1 MPVSRRV
8 GLPIQALG
16 SINLNIVSSFSEA
29 AATRRSRRVENSGAG
44 GVTPARKSHMSLR
57 QQSFQFVENNS
68 NYVVHVTRGQQRR
81 RFEVSR
87 LALFGGA
94 ALLSLVGAAV
104 IAAAGYLV
112 FRDDLLAGLI
122 ERQTQMQ
129 YAYEDRLAAAR
140 LRLDQVAS
148 RQFIDSDGV
157 EGKVRS
163 LVIRQAMLETRA
175 AVVARLLEHTV
186 QDATGSI
193 AATRILSAPA
203 PAPGLA
209 AGISTQPRATQS
221 AIDDSAS
228 LLDGKPRPEGL
239 DLRPGHNPA
248 LSRPATSYDSPRP
261 TKSNPA
267 GKGEDHA
274 AVEPSPAA
282 EPSPALANASD
293 PGLPLPARLESLAL
307 SLDYVERDQAT
318 RLSGIVK
325 PALDAAGKLRRAFDV
340 AGLSVERYMAK
351 AKSRGA
357 ASAVGGPFVPADL
370 NAGTTSFERELVV
383 AQNAVETLDGLRH
396 ALPSVPLRKPL
407 RGELQMTSTF
417 GYRTDPFLGRPA
429 LHSGVDL
436 REEWGTQV
444 HATAAGVVTVAGPSG
459 GYGNMV
465 EVDHGGGL
473 STRYGHLSAISVS
486 PGQQVSPG
494 AVLGRVGSTG
504 RSTGPHLHYE
514 VRIDGEAVD
523 PSRFL
528 RAATALNGVA
538 Q

>member
-1 MPVSRRV
+1 
-8 GLPIQALG
+8 
-16 SINLNIVSSFSEA
+16 
-29 AATRRSRRVENSGAG
+29 
-44 GVTPARKSHMSLR
+44 MSLR
-57 QQSFQFVENNS
+57 QRSFQFVENNS

-186 QDATGSI
+186 RDATGSI
-193 AATRILSAPA
+193 AATRMLSA

-228 LLDGKPRPEGL
+228 PLDGKPRPENF

-248 LSRPATSYDSPRP
+248 LSRPGD
-261 TKSNPA
+261 
-267 GKGEDHA
+267 
-274 AVEPSPAA
+274 
-282 EPSPALANASD
+282 
-293 PGLPLPARLESLAL
+293 
-307 SLDYVERDQAT
+307 
-318 RLSGIVK
+318 
-325 PALDAAGKLRRAFDV
+325 KL
-340 AGLSVERYMAK
+340 
-351 AKSRGA
+351 
-357 ASAVGGPFVPADL
+357 
-370 NAGTTSFERELVV
+370 
-383 AQNAVETLDGLRH
+383 
-396 ALPSVPLRKPL
+396 
-407 RGELQMTSTF
+407 
-417 GYRTDPFLGRPA
+417 
-429 LHSGVDL
+429 
-436 REEWGTQV
+436 
-444 HATAAGVVTVAGPSG
+444 
-459 GYGNMV
+459 
-465 EVDHGGGL
+465 
-473 STRYGHLSAISVS
+473 
-486 PGQQVSPG
+486 
-494 AVLGRVGSTG
+494 
-504 RSTGPHLHYE
+504 
-514 VRIDGEAVD
+514 
-523 PSRFL
+523 
-528 RAATALNGVA
+528 
-538 Q
+538 

>member
-1 MPVSRRV
+1 
-8 GLPIQALG
+8 
-16 SINLNIVSSFSEA
+16 
-29 AATRRSRRVENSGAG
+29 
-44 GVTPARKSHMSLR
+44 MSLR
-57 QQSFQFVENNS
+57 ERSFQFVENNS
-68 NYVVHVTRGQQRR
+68 NYVVHVARGQQRR
-81 RFEVSR
+81 RIEVSR

-94 ALLSLVGAAV
+94 ALLSLAGAAV

-157 EGKVRS
+157 EGKVRG

-186 QDATGSI
+186 QDATAAIG
-193 AATRILSAPA
+193 ATRILSAPA
-203 PAPGLA
+203 PGLA
-209 AGISTQPRATQS
+209 AGILAQPRATQG
-221 AIDDSAS
+221 AVDDSPS
-228 LLDGKPRPEGL
+228 PLDGKPRPEGL

-248 LSRPATSYDSPRP
+248 TSYDSRP

-274 AVEPSPAA
+274 AA

-293 PGLPLPARLESLAL
+293 PGQPLPARLESLAM
-307 SLDYVERDQAT
+307 SLDHVEREQAT

-340 AGLSVERYMAK
+340 AGLPVERYMAK
-351 AKSRGA
+351 AKTRGA

-370 NAGTTSFERELVV
+370 KSGTTSFERELVV

>member
-1 MPVSRRV
+1 
-8 GLPIQALG
+8 
-16 SINLNIVSSFSEA
+16 
-29 AATRRSRRVENSGAG
+29 
-44 GVTPARKSHMSLR
+44 MSLR
-57 QQSFQFVENNS
+57 ERSFQFVENNS
-68 NYVVHVTRGQQRR
+68 NYVVHVARGQQRR

-94 ALLSLVGAAV
+94 TLLSLAGAAV

-193 AATRILSAPA
+193 GARILSPPSAL
-203 PAPGLA
+203 GLA
-209 AGISTQPRATQS
+209 AGSSSQPRATQS
-221 AIDDSAS
+221 AIDDSAPP
-228 LLDGKPRPEGL
+228 LDGKPRPEGF
-239 DLRPGHNPA
+239 DLRPGHNPT
-248 LSRPATSYDSPRP
+248 LSGPSPATSYDSRP

-274 AVEPSPAA
+274 AVA
-282 EPSPALANASD
+282 EPSPATAPSPALADASD
-293 PGLPLPARLESLAL
+293 PGLPLPARLESLAM
-307 SLDYVERDQAT
+307 SLDHVERDQAT

-340 AGLSVERYMAK
+340 AGLPVERYMAK
-351 AKSRGA
+351 AKTRGA

-370 NAGTTSFERELVV
+370 KAGTTSFERELVV
-383 AQNAVETLDGLRH
+383 AQNAVATLDGLRR

-528 RAATALNGVA
+528 RAATALNGIA

>member
-1 MPVSRRV
+1 
-8 GLPIQALG
+8 
-16 SINLNIVSSFSEA
+16 
-29 AATRRSRRVENSGAG
+29 
-44 GVTPARKSHMSLR
+44 MSLR
-57 QQSFQFVENNS
+57 ERSFQFVEDTSNN
-68 NYVVHVTRGQQRR
+68 VVHVTCGHKRR
-81 RFEVSR
+81 RFEISR
-87 LALFGGA
+87 LVLLGGV
-94 ALLSLVGAAV
+94 ALLSLIGASVVG
-104 IAAAGYLV
+104 AAGYLI

-157 EGKVRS
+157 EGKVQS

-175 AVVARLLEHTV
+175 AVVARLLERTV
-186 QDATGSI
+186 QDATGSVG
-193 AATRILSAPA
+193 AARISSAPA
-203 PAPGLA
+203 PKPATAMLT
-209 AGISTQPRATQS
+209 TQPKAPQG
-221 AIDDSAS
+221 AIDDS
-228 LLDGKPRPEGL
+228 LLPLDGKPRPEGL
-239 DLRPGHNPA
+239 DLRPGHNPSPTTSDNA
-248 LSRPATSYDSPRP
+248 PA
-261 TKSNPA
+261 KSAPNR
-267 GKGEDHA
+267 KGEDHA
-274 AVEPSPAA
+274 SADPAQ
-282 EPSPALANASD
+282 PSPALANAAD
-293 PGLPLPARLESLAL
+293 PGLPLPARLDSLAL
-307 SLDYVERDQAT
+307 SLDHIERDQAT

-340 AGLSVERYMAK
+340 AGLPVERYLAK
-351 AKSRGA
+351 AKTRGA

-370 NAGTTSFERELVV
+370 KAGTTSFERELVV
-383 AQNAVETLDGLRH
+383 AQDAVATLDGLRH

-407 RGELQMTSTF
+407 HGELQMTSTF

-436 REEWGTQV
+436 REEWGESV
-444 HATAAGVVTVAGPSG
+444 HATAAGVVVVAGRSG

-465 EVDHGGGL
+465 ELDHGGGL
-473 STRYGHLSAISVS
+473 ATRYGHLSAISVT
-486 PGQQVSPG
+486 PGQQVLPG

-528 RAATALNGVA
+528 RAATALNGIG

>member
-1 MPVSRRV
+1 
-8 GLPIQALG
+8 
-16 SINLNIVSSFSEA
+16 
-29 AATRRSRRVENSGAG
+29 
-44 GVTPARKSHMSLR
+44 MSPR
-57 QQSFQFVENNS
+57 ERSFQFVEDS
-68 NYVVHVTRGQQRR
+68 SSYVVHVTRGHRRR
-81 RFEVSR
+81 RFEISR
-87 LALFGGA
+87 LVLFGGT

-104 IAAAGYLV
+104 VGAAGYLV

-140 LRLDQVAS
+140 LRLDQVTS

-157 EGKVRS
+157 EGKVQS

-186 QDATGSI
+186 QDATGALG
-193 AATRILSAPA
+193 AARILSPPA
-203 PAPGLA
+203 LRPA
-209 AGISTQPRATQS
+209 AGMLTQPKAEQG
-221 AIDDSAS
+221 AIDDSV
-228 LLDGKPRPEGL
+228 LPLDGKPRPEGL
-239 DLRPGHNPA
+239 DLRPSHSPSHVTGYD
-248 LSRPATSYDSPRP
+248 SRPI
-261 TKSNPA
+261 KSNPA
-267 GKGEDHA
+267 GKGDDHA
-274 AVEPSPAA
+274 AAPLTLA
-282 EPSPALANASD
+282 EPSPALANAADS
-293 PGLPLPARLESLAL
+293 GLPLPARLESLAM
-307 SLDYVERDQAT
+307 SLDHIERDQAT

-340 AGLSVERYMAK
+340 AGLAVERYIPK
-351 AKSRGA
+351 ARTRGA
-357 ASAVGGPFVPADL
+357 ASAVGGPFVPAAMK
-370 NAGTTSFERELVV
+370 AGVTPFERELVV
-383 AQNAVETLDGLRH
+383 AQDAVATLDSLRR
-396 ALPSVPLRKPL
+396 ALPNVPLRKPL

-436 REEWGTQV
+436 REEWGEPV
-444 HATAAGVVTVAGPSG
+444 HVTAAGVVTVAGPTG

-465 EVDHGGGL
+465 EVDHGGGF
-473 STRYGHLSAISVS
+473 STRYGHLSSISVA
-486 PGQQVSPG
+486 PGQQLSPG

-514 VRIDGEAVD
+514 VRIDGDAVD

-528 RAATALNGVA
+528 RAATALNGIA